1 MSDVKT
7 EADKSAAKKSVEEK
21 AAGEKSTG
29 EKSSSTKII
38 AAPLDAAR
46 FDAKRVAVQMMV
58 GNQFVQPYHFIMT
71 RLKVYG
77 RENIPKEG
85 SLIVVGN
92 HISHFDPPLFAFV
105 THRPMIYMAKSELWD
120 NKYMGR
126 LLDWLGALPIKRGKP
141 QLSTVKFIRQIMKTG
156 WSLGMFIEG
165 TRCKTPNSI
174 GKPHVGA
181 AYFAKVTNSKILP
194 IGFIGTDKRFGPA
207 RVNIGK
213 VIEPGDD
220 LEAKTWEIMDALAE
234 LTGFQILERKMADKE

>member
-7 EADKSAAKKSVEEK
+7 EADKAAEKKSADEKSVGEKSVE
-21 AAGEKSTG
+21 
-29 EKSSSTKII
+29 EKSSSTKIV

-58 GNQFVQPYHFIMT
+58 GNQFVQPYHFVMT

>member
-1 MSDVKT
+1 MSDVKA
-7 EADKSAAKKSVEEK
+7 EADKSAEQQSSKEKSAEEK
-21 AAGEKSTG
+21 SAV
-29 EKSSSTKII
+29 EKSSNTKIV

>member
-1 MSDVKT
+1 MSDVKA
-7 EADKSAAKKSVEEK
+7 EADKSAEQQSSKEKSAEEK
-21 AAGEKSTG
+21 SAV
-29 EKSSSTKII
+29 EKSSNAKIV

-58 GNQFVQPYHFIMT
+58 GNQFVQPYHFVMT

>member
-1 MSDVKT
+1 MSDVKA
-7 EADKSAAKKSVEEK
+7 EADKSAEQQSSK
-21 AAGEKSTG
+21 EKSAVEKSAV
-29 EKSSSTKII
+29 EKSSNTKIV

-58 GNQFVQPYHFIMT
+58 GNQFVQPYHFVMT

-105 THRPMIYMAKSELWD
+105 TQRPMIYMAKSELWD

-141 QLSTVKFIRQIMKTG
+141 QLSTVKFIRQVMKTG

-220 LEAKTWEIMDALAE
+220 LDAKTWEIMDALAE
-234 LTGFQILERKMADKE
+234 LTGFQILERKMADKD

>member
-1 MSDVKT
+1 MSDVKA
-7 EADKSAAKKSVEEK
+7 EADPTAEKKSVD
-21 AAGEKSTG
+21 EKSAVEKSVE

-38 AAPLDAAR
+38 AAPLDASR

-105 THRPMIYMAKSELWD
+105 TQRPMIYMAKSELWD

-181 AYFAKVTNSKILP
+181 AYFAKVTNSRILP

-234 LTGFQILERKMADKE
+234 LTGFQILERKMADKD

>member
-1 MSDVKT
+1 MSDVKA
-7 EADKSAAKKSVEEK
+7 EADKSAEQQSSKEQSAEEK
-21 AAGEKSTG
+21 SAV
-29 EKSSSTKII
+29 EKSSNAKIV

-58 GNQFVQPYHFIMT
+58 GNQFVQPYHFVMT

>member
-1 MSDVKT
+1 MSDVKA
-7 EADKSAAKKSVEEK
+7 EADPTAEKKSVD
-21 AAGEKSTG
+21 EKSAEG
-29 EKSSSTKII
+29 KSVEEKSSSTKII
-38 AAPLDAAR
+38 AAPLDASR

-92 HISHFDPPLFAFV
+92 HISHFDPHLFAFV
-105 THRPMIYMAKSELWD
+105 TQRPMIYMAKSELWD

-181 AYFAKVTNSKILP
+181 AYFAKVTNSRILP

-220 LEAKTWEIMDALAE
+220 LEAKTWEIMDALSE
-234 LTGFQILERKMADKE
+234 LTGFQILERKMADKD

>member
-1 MSDVKT
+1 MSDVKA
-7 EADKSAAKKSVEEK
+7 EADPTAEKKSVD
-21 AAGEKSTG
+21 EKSAEG
-29 EKSSSTKII
+29 KSVEEKSSSTKII
-38 AAPLDAAR
+38 AAPLDASR

-105 THRPMIYMAKSELWD
+105 TQRPMIYMAKSELWD

-181 AYFAKVTNSKILP
+181 AYFAKVTNSRILP

-220 LEAKTWEIMDALAE
+220 LEAKTWEIMDALSE
-234 LTGFQILERKMADKE
+234 LTGFQILERKMADKD

>member
-1 MSDVKT
+1 MSDVKA
-7 EADKSAAKKSVEEK
+7 EADKSAENKSVEEK
-21 AAGEKSTG
+21 TAGEKSTG
-29 EKSSSTKII
+29 EKSSSSKIV
-38 AAPLDAAR
+38 AAPLDPAR

>member
-1 MSDVKT
+1 MSDVKA
-7 EADKSAAKKSVEEK
+7 EADKSAEKKSVEEK
-21 AAGEKSTG
+21 STGEKSTG

-85 SLIVVGN
+85 SLIVVAN
-92 HISHFDPPLFAFV
+92 HISTLDPPLFAYV
-105 THRPMIYMAKSELWD
+105 TQRPMIYMAKSELWN

-126 LLDWLGALPIKRGKP
+126 LLDWLGALPINREKP

-174 GKPHVGA
+174 GRPHVGA

-194 IGFIGTDKRFGPA
+194 IGIIGTDKRFGPA

-220 LEAKTWEIMDALAE
+220 LEAKTWEIMDALVE
-234 LTGFQILERKMADKE
+234 LTGFQILERKMADKH

>member
-1 MSDVKT
+1 
-7 EADKSAAKKSVEEK
+7 
-21 AAGEKSTG
+21 
-29 EKSSSTKII
+29 
-38 AAPLDAAR
+38 
-46 FDAKRVAVQMMV
+46 
-58 GNQFVQPYHFIMT
+58 VQPYHFVMT

>member
-1 MSDVKT
+1 MSDVKA
-7 EADKSAAKKSVEEK
+7 EADKSAEQQSSKEKSAEEK
-21 AAGEKSTG
+21 SAV
-29 EKSSSTKII
+29 EKSSNTKIV

-58 GNQFVQPYHFIMT
+58 GNQFVQPYHFVMT